1 MAFKMY
7 FFHKTDFSKKRAP
20 LGPQHNFGLSEPPK
34 TGQDRPKTGP
44 RSSREALEN
53 KLFPCYFL
61 DSILVPSGV
70 VFGVPLGC
78 LWGLFWRPL
87 ALKIGAK
94 IGAKF
99 DQKIVDNKNRPKMT
113 PRDEEAP
120 QGPPQGRPRT
130 PQGRP
135 RTPREHPGSPQ
146 VGQILRIPLRKRWF
160 FINCWF
166 HSTISLKVG
175 SFEAV
180 RLRCAVLEEFVVSVI
195 SFFYKSC
202 VSLGVL
208 PEF

>member
-1 MAFKMY
+1 M
-7 FFHKTDFSKKRAP
+7 P
-20 LGPQHNFGLSEPPK
+20 LGAA
-34 TGQDRPKTGP
+34 QDRPRSAPDRLKIVP
-44 RSSREALEN
+44 RRSRE
-53 KLFPCYFL
+53 YFFAML
-61 DSILVPSGV
+61 L
-70 VFGVPLGC
+70 FGVDFGAFGSRFGVSLGC

-94 IGAKF
+94 F
-99 DQKIVDNKNRPKMT
+99 DQKIVDIKNRPKMT
-113 PRDEEAP
+113 PRESKSP
-120 QGPPQGRPRT
+120 PGTPQGRPRT

-135 RTPREHPGSPQ
+135 RTPPGAPREHPGSPQ